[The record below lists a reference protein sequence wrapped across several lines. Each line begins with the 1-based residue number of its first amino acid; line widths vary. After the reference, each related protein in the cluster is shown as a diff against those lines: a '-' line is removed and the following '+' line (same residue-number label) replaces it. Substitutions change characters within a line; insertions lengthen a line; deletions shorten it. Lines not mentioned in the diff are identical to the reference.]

1 MIIDFENNV
10 DQTGLINKIYN
21 FKSKQII
28 KAFNKALICQNL
40 FFNTDQNQRIDKI
53 IAFFSYC
60 HVIQF

>member
-28 KAFNKALICQNL
+28 KAFNNLSKSFFLIP
-40 FFNTDQNQRIDKI
+40 IKI
-53 IAFFSYC
+53 KELIK
-60 HVIQF
+60 